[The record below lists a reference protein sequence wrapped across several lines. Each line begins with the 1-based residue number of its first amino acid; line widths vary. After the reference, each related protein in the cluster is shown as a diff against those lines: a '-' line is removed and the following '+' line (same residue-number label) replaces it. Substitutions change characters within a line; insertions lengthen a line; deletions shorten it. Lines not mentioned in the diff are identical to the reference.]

1 VHWPYYAPRIPF
13 VQNYYRHER
22 LWSPLAD
29 VLVQLGQQATGERL
43 LIHAQHVQTTP
54 AAVLAGQR
62 LGVPVVATVRDHW
75 PWDYFATGLH
85 GNHLP
90 CPPRRD
96 IVGQAALLAT
106 DLPLRMGA
114 LRGSLALPAIPY
126 MLTHVRRRAAF
137 LARADAVIAVSSYM
151 ARRLTPVVPAER
163 LHVLPNMVDISYV
176 ERIAAA
182 PPETPLSEPFLLS
195 IGKLERNKG
204 AALLVD
210 IYRALGTIGAAEQ
223 LPTLVIA
230 GSGALRAS
238 LEHDLAALGVRVRFL
253 AWVSHDEL
261 LRLLARC
268 MLLLFPSAWGEPLS
282 RVLLEAAALGV
293 PVLAMPTG
301 GTPDIIRDGETGLF
315 ARTPQQFAH
324 RLLWLLQHDQERR
337 RMGDRARAAARQH
350 FSVEA
355 VLPQV
360 EHLYHSLHAK
370 DKPK

>member
-1 VHWPYYAPRIPF
+1 

-29 VLVQLGQQATGERL
+29 VLVGLGQQATDARL

-85 GNHLP
+85 ANRLP

-96 IVGQAALLAT
+96 ILGQAALLAT

-126 MLTHVRRRAAF
+126 MLAHVRRRAAF
-137 LARADAVIAVSSYM
+137 LAQADAVIAVSSYI
-151 ARRLTPVVPAER
+151 ARRLAPIVPAGR
-163 LHVLPNMVDISYV
+163 LHVLPNMVDITYMD
-176 ERIAAA
+176 RIAAA
-182 PPETPLSEPFLLS
+182 PPETVPPEPFLLY

-204 AALLVD
+204 AALLAD
-210 IYRALGTIGAAEQ
+210 IFRALKTIGAAEQ

-230 GSGALRAS
+230 GSGALRGS
-238 LEHDLAALGVRVRFL
+238 LERELAVCGVRARFL
-253 AWVSHDEL
+253 AWVPHEEL

-268 MLLLFPSAWGEPLS
+268 TLLLFPSAWGEPLS

-324 RLLWLLQHDQERR
+324 RLLWLLQHEQERR
-337 RMGDRARAAARQH
+337 NLGAGARTAARQH

-360 EHLYHSLHAK
+360 EQLYSSLHSK
-370 DKPK
+370 DKSE